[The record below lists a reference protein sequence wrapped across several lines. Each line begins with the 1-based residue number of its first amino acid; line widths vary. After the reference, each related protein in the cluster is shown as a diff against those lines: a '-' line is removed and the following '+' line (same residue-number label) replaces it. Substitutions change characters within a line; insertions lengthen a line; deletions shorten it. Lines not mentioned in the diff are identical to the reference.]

1 MLQHHLHRSLPDF
14 WGTLTCSAHGSIF
27 SSNGASGVPGAVHNT
42 LRRAQAPSFVG
53 RSFLVSYEVPL
64 CYALGF
70 ALLMRA
76 RPPGNDARERR
87 ARGFRHNAQMQLT
100 DLSSRVIPA
109 NEYRRERWR
118 NQLGWTREILRLGDA
133 DGWALRLSIAEIEQD
148 AAFSAFP
155 GIDRELVLLR
165 GNGIRLTFGN
175 RDADVDTDTDTGA
188 SSSANV
194 SANQTGT
201 VAGATAWKVDCPEAV
216 GEESAGERAGVRE
229 ALSSAEHLVANPADS
244 GRCVDLLPPYQ
255 RVRFSG
261 EESVHAVL
269 LDGPTQD
276 FNLMWRRDLLQTE
289 VLHRPLVGIML
300 FFADPCSAW
309 AIHLLA
315 GQASFGRDS
324 GLPPLAVGDTAWL
337 SAATRTRYVLDGGGE
352 LLAIR
357 VSPQPEH

>member
-1 MLQHHLHRSLPDF
+1 
-14 WGTLTCSAHGSIF
+14 
-27 SSNGASGVPGAVHNT
+27 
-42 LRRAQAPSFVG
+42 
-53 RSFLVSYEVPL
+53 
-64 CYALGF
+64 
-70 ALLMRA
+70 
-76 RPPGNDARERR
+76 
-87 ARGFRHNAQMQLT
+87 MQLT

-175 RDADVDTDTDTGA
+175 RDTDTDTGA

-201 VAGATAWKVDCPEAV
+201 VAGAAAWKVDCPEAV

-229 ALSSAEHLVANPADS
+229 ALSSAEHLVANLADS
-244 GRCVDLLPPYQ
+244 VRCVDLLPPYQ

-261 EESVHAVL
+261 EESMHAVL

-289 VLHRPLVGIML
+289 VLHRPLVGTML
-300 FFADPCSAW
+300 FFADPGSAW

-324 GLPPLAVGDTAWL
+324 GLPPLAAGDTAWL
-337 SAATRTRYVLDGGGE
+337 SAAKRTRYVLDGGGE

-357 VSPQPEH
+357 VSPLPEH